1 MTASPEV
8 SMVESVKH
16 SKSSELNQKID
27 KLAQDQESH
36 AWETGIALKKLE
48 QRLTELES
56 GRMMNDL
63 SI

>member
-1 MTASPEV
+1 
-8 SMVESVKH
+8 MVESVKH

-36 AWETGIALKKLE
+36 ALETGIALKKLE